1 MANIPLKSDISLQ
14 TATDASIS
22 NQTFGTQIVG
32 VTWDTAPELSSIVK
46 LRSAFI
52 PENITIISGIQPSEG
67 AASLARG
74 RSTVTRYGQI
84 FPRTVYGN

>member
-1 MANIPLKSDISLQ
+1 MANISLKSDISLQ

-22 NQTFGTQIVG
+22 NQTFGTQIVD
-32 VTWDTAPELSSIVK
+32 VTWDTALELGSIVK
-46 LRSAFI
+46 LRSAFV
-52 PENITIISGIQPSEG
+52 PENINTSGIQSGEG
-67 AASLARG
+67 ASSLARG